1 MKIDTKD
8 LKGYR
13 NNLGKF
19 KRVADEIFMEAIYEV
34 ATRIFQ
40 ATVKN
45 TPVDTGFLRESWNI
59 DDVKKKGSV
68 YEIEISNDVEY
79 AAYVEY
85 GHRIV
90 SGGDTLGWKDGVFM
104 LTIAEKNLEKVMYKI
119 FQRKFEKRFKELWE
133 LFCKL

>member
-104 LTIAEKNLEKVMYKI
+104 LTIAEKNLEKVMDKI
-119 FQRKFEKRFKELWE
+119 FQRKFEKRFKELW
-133 LFCKL
+133 

>member
-1 MKIDTKD
+1 MKVDTKV
-8 LKGYR
+8 LKDYR
-13 NNLGKF
+13 NSLGKF
-19 KRVADEIFMEAIYEV
+19 KRVTDEIFMEATYEV
-34 ATRIFQ
+34 ATRVFQ

-79 AAYVEY
+79 ASYVEY

-90 SGGDTLGWKDGVFM
+90 RGGNTLGWKDGVFM
-104 LTIAEKNLEKVMYKI
+104 LTISEKYLEKVMDRI
-119 FQRKFEKRFKELWE
+119 FQRKFEKRFKELW
-133 LFCKL
+133 

>member
-19 KRVADEIFMEAIYEV
+19 KRVADEIFMEATYEA
-34 ATRIFQ
+34 ATRVFQ

-104 LTIAEKNLEKVMYKI
+104 LTIAQKNLEKVMDKI
-119 FQRKFEKRFKELWE
+119 FQRKFEKRFKELW
-133 LFCKL
+133 